1 MMASNIQ
8 LDLTNL
14 EPVQTSHSS
23 SNAIKTEDPKSS
35 SFAKELEKVMNQ
47 NSESNKVEDSLAKEN
62 VPNETLNVSDA
73 TDKDISI
80 DTKADIK
87 KEQLLSNGIAVEKD
101 IFSKNENLLS
111 TQNLL
116 KVMDKDEVLGK
127 KVFVSKKTYNMKP
140 EQEQN
145 LNLNLSTMNLLS
157 GNKDFSELE
166 EIVSSKGKN
175 KKSENLMEDEMIFA
189 ALQTSDNTFMPSEN
203 VFLPNEAMVE
213 KPVLVK
219 DVKLSTGTDLDDKIK
234 VMDYRSATENGVTE
248 ASLNDGNFV
257 TEVSYGEGAADITFN
272 LASSTEKSALENGKN
287 ASNESNFASMLSN
300 QIQNNAT
307 EFVKTGSIILR
318 DNNSGTINLV
328 LHPEELGNVKISLE
342 MNDKLVSARITVAS
356 EEAYQAFKESI
367 SSLKQAFA
375 ESGFQTGGFDL
386 TWSGSGNSDDFRRN
400 NEEFAQQQMF
410 ALAKSAYSEDYYNE
424 SAEDLNLE
432 QKIYSDL
439 SQIAVNI
446 MA

>member
-14 EPVQTSHSS
+14 EPVQASHSS

-35 SFAKELEKVMNQ
+35 SFAKELEKAMNQ

-62 VPNETLNVSDA
+62 VHNETLNVSDA
-73 TDKDISI
+73 SEKDLSI
-80 DTKADIK
+80 DTKVDIK
-87 KEQLLSNGIAVEKD
+87 KEQLLSNSIAVEKG
-101 IFSKNENLLS
+101 IFSENENLLS

-116 KVMDKDEVLGK
+116 KVMDKDEVPDK
-127 KVFVSKKTYNMKP
+127 KAFVSKKTFNIAA
-140 EQEQN
+140 ENEQN

-157 GNKDFSELE
+157 ADKDFSELKE
-166 EIVSSKGKN
+166 MVSSKGKN
-175 KKSENLMEDEMIFA
+175 KNSENQIEDEMILA

-203 VFLPNEAMVE
+203 VFVPNESMLE
-213 KPVLVK
+213 KNSLVK

-248 ASLNDGNFV
+248 ASLKDGNFV
-257 TEVSYGEGAADITFN
+257 TEVSYGEGTADITFN
-272 LASSTEKSALENGKN
+272 LASSTEKSVLENGKN
-287 ASNESNFASMLSN
+287 ASTESNFASMLSN

-386 TWSGSGNSDDFRRN
+386 AWSGSGNSDGFRRN

-410 ALAKSAYSEDYYNE
+410 ALAKSAYSDDYYNE
-424 SAEDLNLE
+424 SAEDLILE

>member
-14 EPVQTSHSS
+14 EPVQASHSS

-62 VPNETLNVSDA
+62 VHNEILNVSDA
-73 TDKDISI
+73 SEKDLSI
-80 DTKADIK
+80 DTKVDIK
-87 KEQLLSNGIAVEKD
+87 KEQLLSNSIAVEKG
-101 IFSKNENLLS
+101 IFSENENLIS

-116 KVMDKDEVLGK
+116 KVMDKEEVPDK
-127 KVFVSKKTYNMKP
+127 KAFVSKKTFNLVAEK
-140 EQEQN
+140 EQN

-157 GNKDFSELE
+157 SDIDFSELKE
-166 EIVSSKGKN
+166 LVSSKGKN
-175 KKSENLMEDEMIFA
+175 KNSENQIEDEMILA
-189 ALQTSDNTFMPSEN
+189 ALQTSDNTFMSSEN
-203 VFLPNEAMVE
+203 VFVPNESMLE
-213 KPVLVK
+213 KTSLVK

-248 ASLNDGNFV
+248 ASLKDGNFV
-257 TEVSYGEGAADITFN
+257 TEVSYGEGTADITFN
-272 LASSTEKSALENGKN
+272 LASSTEKSVLENGKN
-287 ASNESNFASMLSN
+287 ASTESNFASMLSN

-386 TWSGSGNSDDFRRN
+386 AWSGSGNSDGFRRN

-410 ALAKSAYSEDYYNE
+410 ALAKSAYSDDYYIE
-424 SAEDLNLE
+424 SAEDLILE

>member
-73 TDKDISI
+73 TEKDLSI

-116 KVMDKDEVLGK
+116 KVMDKDEVLDK

-257 TEVSYGEGAADITFN
+257 TEVSYGEGTADITFN

-424 SAEDLNLE
+424 SAEDLILE